1 LLELA
6 EEVKTLVETRQL
18 EMGHARALLGLAAAR
33 QQSEV
38 ALLVAKKGL
47 SVRETEALVRRLA
60 ERKDDDGERP
70 PPRPDPNIARLEQD
84 LTDKLGAR
92 VQLQQGT
99 RGRGKL
105 VIAYNSLDE
114 LDGILAH
121 IQ

>member
-1 LLELA
+1 
-6 EEVKTLVETRQL
+6 
-18 EMGHARALLGLAAAR
+18 M
-33 QQSEV
+33 

-47 SVRETEALVRRLA
+47 SVRETEALVRRLSTTREA
-60 ERKDDDGERP
+60 DEQRE
-70 PPRPDPNIARLEQD
+70 PPRPDPNITRLEQD

-92 VQLQQGT
+92 VHLQHGT
-99 RGRGKL
+99 KGRGKL